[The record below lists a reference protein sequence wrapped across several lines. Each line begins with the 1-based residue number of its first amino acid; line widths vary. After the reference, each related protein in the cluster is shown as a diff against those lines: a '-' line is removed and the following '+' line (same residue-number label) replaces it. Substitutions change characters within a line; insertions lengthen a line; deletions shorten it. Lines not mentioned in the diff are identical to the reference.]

1 MRYRLG
7 LRFMPPK
14 AAALESD
21 SDSASKDWAARQLP
35 EMVKQALASRVTSF
49 DTTCAAGREALL
61 PSLLLAALVQ
71 ATGGGSSEAPDLGS
85 LLQDEA
91 QALAAATDA
100 HVKLHDILR
109 DSGTD

>member
-35 EMVKQALASRVTSF
+35 EMVKQALASRVMSF
-49 DTTCAAGREALL
+49 DTCAAGREALL